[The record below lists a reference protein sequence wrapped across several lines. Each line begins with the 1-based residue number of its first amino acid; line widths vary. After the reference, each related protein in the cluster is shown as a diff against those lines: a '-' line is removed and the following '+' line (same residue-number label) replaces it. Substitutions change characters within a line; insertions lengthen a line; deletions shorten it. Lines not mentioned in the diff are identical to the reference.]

1 MLWMSFGTSGSFT
14 RATTGAIE
22 ASWTGGR
29 ALKASFRPAG
39 TTTSLTSGL
48 PRRETWTQCLVVVVV
63 LPVMRT
69 RGRSAVDQMPMFG
82 LRFAFLFSATSLNG
96 TWIAIVLTL

>member
-1 MLWMSFGTSGSFT
+1 MLWMSLGTSGFLT

-22 ASWTGGR
+22 ASLTGGR

-48 PRRETWTQCLVVVVV
+48 PRRETWTHFEVDVAV
-63 LPVMRT
+63 LPLMRT
-69 RGRSAVDQMPMFG
+69 LGRSAVDQMPMFG
-82 LRFAFLFSATSLNG
+82 LRVESPFSVTSLNG
-96 TWIAIVLTL
+96 TWIAIVFTL